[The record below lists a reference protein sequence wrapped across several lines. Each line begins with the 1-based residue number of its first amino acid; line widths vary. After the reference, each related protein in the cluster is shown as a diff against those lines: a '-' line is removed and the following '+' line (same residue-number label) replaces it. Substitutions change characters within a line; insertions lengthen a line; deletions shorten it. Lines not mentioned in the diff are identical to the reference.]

1 MKKIIITILIIFAF
15 LPILTYAENL
25 NFERSNNISVEILSQ
40 KELSNEDNNNTPKA
54 KNYINLIKIILFII
68 FIAGIIMTII
78 GIIKMKK

>member
-1 MKKIIITILIIFAF
+1 MKKIIMTLLIIFTF
-15 LPILTYAENL
+15 LPIITYAESINS
-25 NFERSNNISVEILSQ
+25 EITNNISVEILSQ
-40 KELSNEDNNNTPKA
+40 KELSNENNKNTPKA